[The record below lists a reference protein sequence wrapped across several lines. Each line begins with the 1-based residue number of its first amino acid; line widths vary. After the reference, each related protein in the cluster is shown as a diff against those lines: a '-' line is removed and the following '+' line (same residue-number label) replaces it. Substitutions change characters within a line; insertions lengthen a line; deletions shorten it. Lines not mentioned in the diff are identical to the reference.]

1 MINAKDLRIGNVF
14 IRELHTSRG
23 SECDHEFILTE
34 NEMGKL
40 FGDNLSLAL
49 QDLHG
54 VPLTEDILLKWGFGN
69 KRNTNING
77 CIEYT
82 YLNSMNLSKSYDL
95 ILTIHNGIYRLY
107 YKLEIIGV
115 RRLKYIH
122 QFQNF
127 FQIITE
133 KELTV
138 NL

>member
-1 MINAKDLRIGNVF
+1 MTPNDLRIGN
-14 IRELHTSRG
+14 
-23 SECDHEFILTE
+23 EFEYLTPE
-34 NEMGKL
+34 GWERNIIDVEDIAMCIK
-40 FGDNLSLAL
+40 DNTYFNTVYRPL
-49 QDLHG
+49 
-54 VPLTEDILLKWGFGN
+54 PLTEDILLKWGFGN